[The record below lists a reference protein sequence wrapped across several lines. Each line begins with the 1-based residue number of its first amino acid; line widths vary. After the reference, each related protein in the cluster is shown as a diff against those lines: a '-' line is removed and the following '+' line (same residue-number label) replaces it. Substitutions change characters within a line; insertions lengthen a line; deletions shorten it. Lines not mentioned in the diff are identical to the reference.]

1 MHYLTIRIKIS
12 LYFVGFLSH
21 SFSFFFFSVQHF
33 ETTTNKSVCH
43 FALKV
48 NIVICQTNT
57 PPMLIIKAT
66 VVIFY
71 FIMVTIVVGLV
82 FSDHYSSFSRQTHI
96 LHTSL
101 GTQFAVSADFT
112 ITSSAN
118 GNFSSTNMLHVY
130 RARFFFF
137 QHRRTR
143 QCKYNIPV
151 LKWLKKQKN
160 RTKNKIKYLRLWFG
174 SAENSQLYQ
183 IGWMKKTGFALNGWN
198 ELFFQ
203 LIKVIE
209 KCIGNYIGFFFSQGM
224 VMGKLRRIQF

>member
-1 MHYLTIRIKIS
+1 MPREKSVYKRKEAKKKIS
-12 LYFVGFLSH
+12 WYFITCANELVVNVWACLSVNVWNTNFTDFMAFFRRTFYSLVALVCVCFVRVHVVTPRHNEYALPYHPNQNIIVLCRFLSH

-71 FIMVTIVVGLV
+71 FIMVTTVVGLV

-137 QHRRTR
+137 STPT
-143 QCKYNIPV
+143 YSPM
-151 LKWLKKQKN
+151 
-160 RTKNKIKYLRLWFG
+160 
-174 SAENSQLYQ
+174 Q
-183 IGWMKKTGFALNGWN
+183 I
-198 ELFFQ
+198 
-203 LIKVIE
+203 
-209 KCIGNYIGFFFSQGM
+209 
-224 VMGKLRRIQF
+224 

>member
-1 MHYLTIRIKIS
+1 MSFARLTLRPCSSSKLPS
-12 LYFVGFLSH
+12 SYFILLWLPPLLVWCSVIIILHFQDKHTFYIHHWVHNLQCLLILQLH
-21 SFSFFFFSVQHF
+21 HQQMVISVQ
-33 ETTTNKSVCH
+33 
-43 FALKV
+43 
-48 NIVICQTNT
+48 QTCC
-57 PPMLIIKAT
+57 MYIEQ
-66 VVIFY
+66 
-71 FIMVTIVVGLV
+71 
-82 FSDHYSSFSRQTHI
+82 D
-96 LHTSL
+96 
-101 GTQFAVSADFT
+101 
-112 ITSSAN
+112 
-118 GNFSSTNMLHVY
+118 
-130 RARFFFF
+130 FFFF
-137 QHRRTR
+137 QHRRSR

-160 RTKNKIKYLRLWFG
+160 RTKNEIKYLRLWFG